1 MPVLDVSINTSGV
14 TEGVKVIKRGFAEI
28 SAESKAADQSMQN
41 ITSSLKNLS
50 AETSLTGKQLLAF
63 KNINAF
69 NTLDKAKNSIASIA
83 ELQATLKSLAGGY
96 DEAKK
101 SLKSF
106 IAENGQAGQ
115 YKLKVWQKAFKDM
128 DSELNKTSKD
138 LTRFGTYA
146 TNAMNTG
153 TTAVKRFESA
163 AMKAYTGVLKPLKR
177 LIITYLSFRGI
188 QNLFKNMF
196 AKTSEQ
202 EDAIKQMEVR
212 LTATGY
218 AAGVT
223 SSQILNMS
231 DSLAK
236 VSVQSSTSIT
246 KMSALL
252 LSFKNIKGDN
262 FERAMQN
269 VLDLSAATKKSLQ
282 TITLAVG
289 RAMNAPT
296 KGLMLLKRQGV
307 DFSASQISLI
317 KSMVAVGDTA
327 GAQKVILAELES
339 RYKGA
344 AKGARETIGGA
355 LKALKV
361 AWDDLF
367 RLKDI
372 DKFSNLASALNN
384 LNDAL
389 QSTQVMA
396 FRDQLANLA
405 ANGINAV
412 VSGLVFIATHLAA
425 VSSAIVALIALKF
438 GFWLVGLSSVAF
450 QAAQALAGVTV
461 ALEGT
466 RAAALAT
473 ALANPFTWVVAAL
486 SFAVFATMNAKLK
499 ETEERARITSGA
511 IKGIFDKFGSSSA
524 EDLKQQLEK
533 VRRELLDV
541 AVAANR
547 AAQEILA
554 LSTIE
559 FTSKNGIL
567 GGRAGSAT
575 EAFSSTIAKNGL
587 TALEKKRLELEGQE
601 KALNLLYKQKKEAE
615 LAKGSG
621 IVDLGDPGA
630 ESKGKSAAA
639 LMVERM
645 KDLMKYMNV
654 DGMTFLGTL
663 DKWISK
669 MSPLTADWKLI
680 RDLQDEIWSINA
692 GKGIS
697 NSEYMIDKIKRETEA
712 EKELLAV
719 YKRAGEEDSA
729 NYAWANAQGFIP
741 DDQYISRLKTQFE
754 ELKSSFST
762 TGLDMS
768 DWYAWP
774 QELKDKWTEFAD
786 AALNQVSPA
795 LESLKAQFESG
806 KLSKGEYS
814 VALQGIL
821 DKYVQFP
828 IIAKAVNEAMVGLNS
843 TTKTATESLQAA
855 ITDIDIEMEGLL
867 AAGVL
872 EICDALASAAVYSDD
887 FGEALQKLGQD
898 IMFVVAKAIIL
909 KGVMAVL
916 NAFGFANGGVAS
928 GSSFSSALA
937 NSNTYLGNLE
947 GSKNGNVFGP
957 NGIQAFAK
965 GGSIVTRPTIF
976 PFAGGTGLMSEAG
989 TEAIMPLERDN
1000 QGKLGV
1006 RNNDGN
1012 ASVGSTIVLNST
1024 VNVTDNG
1031 AGKENAEE
1039 TGRIAGKALEGKIL
1053 EVMYNAMRPKGVF
1066 STRFG
1071 GAR

>member
-1 MPVLDVSINTSGV
+1 MPVLDVKINTTGV
-14 TEGVKVIKRGFAEI
+14 TEGVKVIKRGLAEI

-41 ITSSLKNLS
+41 ITSSLKNLT
-50 AETSLTGKQLLAF
+50 AETSLAGKQLLAF
-63 KNINAF
+63 KSVDAF
-69 NTLDKAKNSIASIA
+69 STLEKARNSISSIA
-83 ELQATLKSLAGGY
+83 ELQAAIKSLSGGY

-101 SLKSF
+101 ALKAF
-106 IAENGQAGQ
+106 VEENGQTGQ

-163 AMKAYTGVLKPLKR
+163 ATKAYTGVLKPLKR
-177 LIITYLSFRGI
+177 LIVTYLSFRGI
-188 QNLFKNMF
+188 QSLFSNMF
-196 AKTSEQ
+196 TKTEEQ
-202 EDAIKQMEVR
+202 ESALKQMEVR

-218 AAGVT
+218 AAGLTSANVT
-223 SSQILNMS
+223 NMAE
-231 DSLAK
+231 SLSE
-236 VSVQSSTSIT
+236 VSVQSSTTIT

-252 LSFKNIKGDN
+252 LSFKNIKGGN
-262 FERAMQN
+262 FGEAMQN
-269 VLDLSAATKKSLQ
+269 ILDLSAATGRSMQ
-282 TITLAVG
+282 TITLAIG
-289 RAMNAPT
+289 RALNAPT

-307 DFSASQISLI
+307 DFSASQIELI
-317 KSMVAVGDTA
+317 KNMVKVGDIA
-327 GAQKVILAELES
+327 GAQQIILKELES
-339 RYKGA
+339 RYKGS
-344 AKGARETIGGA
+344 AKGASETLGGA
-355 LKALKV
+355 LKVLKNI
-361 AWDDLF
+361 WDDLF

-372 DKFSNLASALNN
+372 DKFSDLSLSINKLNAALRSDDV
-384 LNDAL
+384 L
-389 QSTQVMA
+389 A

-405 ANGINAV
+405 ADGVNAV
-412 VSGLVFIATHLAA
+412 ITGLKFLATHLS
-425 VSSAIVALIALKF
+425 VITSAITSLIALKF
-438 GFWLVGLSSVAF
+438 GFWFTGLISLAIG
-450 QAAQALAGVTV
+450 AAQALAGVTV

-466 RAAALAT
+466 KVAALAV
-473 ALANPFTWVVAAL
+473 AAANPFTWVVAAL
-486 SFAVFATMNAKLK
+486 SFTVFATMNAKLK
-499 ETEERARITSGA
+499 ETEVRANITSTA
-511 IKGIFDKFGSSSA
+511 IKGVFDKYGDSES

-533 VRRELLDV
+533 VRHELLDI
-541 AVAANR
+541 AVAANK
-547 AAQEILA
+547 AAQEILS
-554 LSTIE
+554 LSTID

-567 GGRAGSAT
+567 GGQVGSAT
-575 EAFSSTIAKNGL
+575 EAFSSTILKNGL
-587 TALEKKRLELEGQE
+587 SELEKKKVELEGQE
-601 KALNLLYKQKKEAE
+601 KALVTLYKQRKEQE

-621 IVDLGDPGA
+621 IEDLS
-630 ESKGKSAAA
+630 EKSTSSGKSAAA
-639 LMVERM
+639 IMVERM

-669 MSPLTADWKLI
+669 MNPLTADWKLI
-680 RDLQDEIWSINA
+680 RDLQNDIWNINA

-697 NSEYMIDKIKRETEA
+697 NGEYVIDKIKRETEA
-712 EKELLAV
+712 EKELIAM
-719 YKRAGEEDSA
+719 YKRADEEDSA
-729 NYAWANAQGFIP
+729 NYAWANTQGFVP
-741 DDQYISRLKTQFE
+741 DDQYIDRLKTQFDN
-754 ELKSSFST
+754 LKASLST

-768 DWYAWP
+768 DWFAWP
-774 QELKDKWTEFAD
+774 QELKDKWTEFSEAT
-786 AALNQVSPA
+786 LNQVTPA
-795 LESLKAQFESG
+795 LESLKAQFENG
-806 KLSKGEYS
+806 TISKGDYA
-814 VALQGIL
+814 VALQDIL
-821 DKYVQFP
+821 DKYEQFP
-828 IIAKAVNEAMVGLNS
+828 LIGKAVEEALKGLNA
-843 TTKTATESLQAA
+843 TTQTLTQSLQAA
-855 ITDIDIEMEGLL
+855 ITDIDLEMEGLL
-867 AAGVL
+867 SEGVL
-872 EICDALASAAVYSDD
+872 GVADALASAAVYSDD

-937 NSNTYLGNLE
+937 NSSTYLGNLE

-989 TEAIMPLERDN
+989 TEVIMPLERDN

-1006 RNNDGN
+1006 RNNDRN

>member
-106 IAENGQAGQ
+106 IAENADSGQ
-115 YKLKVWQKAFKDM
+115 YKMKVWKKAFKDM
-128 DSELNKTSKD
+128 DSELNKVSKD

-196 AKTSEQ
+196 AKTAEQ

-289 RAMNAPT
+289 RALNAPT

-412 VSGLVFIATHLAA
+412 VSGLAFIATHLAA

-438 GFWLVGLSSVAF
+438 GFWLVGLGSVAF

-473 ALANPFTWVVAAL
+473 ALANPFTWVVATL

-567 GGRAGSAT
+567 GGRVGSAT

-630 ESKGKSAAA
+630 EKGKSAAA
-639 LMVERM
+639 LMVEKM

-768 DWYAWP
+768 NWYAWP

-867 AAGVL
+867 ASGVL
-872 EICDALASAAVYSDD
+872 EVCDALASAAVYSDD
-887 FGEALQKLGQD
+887 FGAALQKLGQD

-916 NAFGFANGGVAS
+916 KMFGFADGGIMTSSAKSPIPSVLPHANGG
-928 GSSFSSALA
+928 
-937 NSNTYLGNLE
+937 
-947 GSKNGNVFGP
+947 VFGP

-965 GGSIVTRPTIF
+965 GGSIVSRPTTF
-976 PFAGGTGLMSEAG
+976 PFAGGIGLMSEAG
-989 TEAIMPLERDN
+989 TEAIMPLDRDG
-1000 QGKLGV
+1000 QGRLGV
-1006 RNNDGN
+1006 RNNGG
-1012 ASVGSTIVLNST
+1012 ATGGTAIILNNT

-1039 TGRIAGKALEGKIL
+1039 TGRIAGQALEGKIL
-1053 EVMYNAMRPKGVF
+1053 EVMYKAMRPRGVF
-1066 STRFG
+1066 STRFA